1 VPAWLLDLFSRY
13 GYGAVFIG
21 VMVEGAGIP
30 VPGETMLLAGA
41 VLAHLGRLSLPWVI
55 AAAIGGALAGDNF
68 GFFVGRLGGRRLVER
83 YGGRVGLTPARL
95 DQFDRFFAS
104 HGPRTIFFARFITG
118 VRVFCAVLAG
128 SSNLPWRKFAP
139 YNAAGVL
146 VWSVT
151 IGLAGALLGAS
162 WDTLERWI
170 GGAGALALGAVALL
184 AVMAIARA
192 RRRNTT

>member
-1 VPAWLLDLFSRY
+1 MPSWLLDVFARY
-13 GYGAVFIG
+13 GYLAVFFG
-21 VMVEGAGIP
+21 VMAEGTGIP
-30 VPGETMLLAGA
+30 LPGETMLLAGA
-41 VLAHLGRLSLPWVI
+41 VLAHLGRLSLPWVM
-55 AAAIGGALAGDNF
+55 AAATGGGLAGDNL
-68 GFFVGRLGGRRLVER
+68 GFLIGRLGGRRLVER
-83 YGGRVGLTPARL
+83 FGSHVGLTAARL
-95 DQFDRFFAS
+95 ERFDQFFAS

-128 SSNLPWRKFAP
+128 SSTLPWRRFAP
-139 YNAAGVL
+139 YNAAGVV

-170 GGAGALALGAVALL
+170 GGLGALALGVITVL

-192 RRRNTT
+192 RRRNTI